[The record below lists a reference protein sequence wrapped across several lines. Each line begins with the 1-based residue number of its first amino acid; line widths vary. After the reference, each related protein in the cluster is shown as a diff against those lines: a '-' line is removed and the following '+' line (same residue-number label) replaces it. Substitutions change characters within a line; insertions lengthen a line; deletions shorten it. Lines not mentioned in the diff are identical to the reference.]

1 MEEDVKTELLDLV
14 RDKLKGNLLT
24 ASAASGI
31 EVARSTWRLLQ
42 GTREP
47 VVGMLREK
55 FKQRTC
61 KNEST
66 DAWHRDRR
74 TRSSD
79 KAFVM
84 RVERR
89 G

>member
-1 MEEDVKTELLDLV
+1 MEEDVKTELLYLAQ
-14 RDKLKGNLLT
+14 DKLKGHLFT
-24 ASAASGI
+24 ASMTSGI
-31 EVARSTWRLLQ
+31 EVARVVWRLLQ
-42 GTREP
+42 GTWEP
-47 VVGMLREK
+47 VVGMLRKK

-66 DAWHRDRR
+66 DALHRDRL

-79 KAFVM
+79 ETSVM
-84 RVERR
+84 EAERR